1 MVYRVLLA
9 TLMVISLAS
18 FLVAESNPKN
28 GPIEIPVGTTLHTKL
43 TETLTTKL
51 NYAGDSFTATV
62 SEPVTLNQR
71 TIIPAGSTLQGRVAL
86 LERPGRITG
95 VGMMRLAVDRIAF
108 ADGRTMPLT
117 ATLVLAPDAE
127 NAKVDSEEGV
137 VKAPTSR
144 FRDAKEIAAGTA
156 GGGVLGLLLYH
167 PWIGI
172 TVGGAATVADTLRR
186 RGKDL
191 TLPTG
196 TQLDFRLTH
205 ELAIAQ

>member
-1 MVYRVLLA
+1 MVHRALLA
-9 TLMVISLAS
+9 SIAATILAAS
-18 FLVAESNPKN
+18 MFAESNPKN
-28 GPIEIPVGTTLHTKL
+28 GPNAVPSGTTLRTKL
-43 TETLTTKL
+43 AETLTTKL
-51 NYAGDSFTATV
+51 NYTGDSFSATI
-62 SEPVTLNQR
+62 SEPVTLNER
-71 TIIPAGSTLQGRVAL
+71 TLIPAGSTLQGRVSL

-95 VGMMRLAVDRIAF
+95 VGMMRLAVDSISF
-108 ADGRTMPLT
+108 SDGRTMPLT
-117 ATLVLAPDAE
+117 ATLALAPDAE

-137 VKAPTSR
+137 VKAPATR

-186 RGKDL
+186 RGKDV

-196 TQLDFRLTH
+196 TELDFRLTH